1 MTPTIAECA
10 GLWRRTLLIEADG
23 SRDIGT
29 NVVWL
34 QGIST
39 FVDVRGPGQGF
50 AGRLDQRG
58 DVFEWDRLVDL
69 QPAGPPDAGRMRWD
83 GDTLVE
89 VGVHAD
95 YTEHWHRE
103 GGPVDPCWGLVLSAP
118 GGGSAILVRVGGR
131 FGWAYRQA
139 DAAAASLG
147 AIDESG
153 WRIIDST
160 DPDLVGSAL
169 HPRLALGQLHVDDDI
184 AWDILDSEGSVTL

>member
-1 MTPTIAECA
+1 MTPMVAECA

-23 SRDIGT
+23 SRDTGT

-39 FVDVRGPGQGF
+39 FVDVRGPGAGF
-50 AGRLDQRG
+50 AGRLDQRV
-58 DVFEWDRLVDL
+58 DVFEWNRLVDL

-103 GGPVDPCWGLVLSAP
+103 GGPIHPCWGLVLSAP
-118 GGGSAILVRVGGR
+118 EGGIAILVRVGQR
-131 FGWAYRQA
+131 FGWAHRHLGE
-139 DAAAASLG
+139 AAASLG
-147 AIDESG
+147 VIDERG
-153 WRIIDST
+153 WRITDST
-160 DPDLVGSAL
+160 SVDRVGAAL
-169 HPRLALGQLHVDDDI
+169 HPRLAAGQLRVDDDI
-184 AWDILDSEGSVTL
+184 AWDVRESEGSVTL